1 MKDYLQAYLQA
12 ALEEE
17 RIEDE
22 RFREAVERRAWEIA
36 RKLERPYQEA
46 LRLQALSKPYRAELT
61 ARIAAGEG
69 AETLLP
75 LALQTISALCGDE
88 AFAAHNLAR
97 LQRGFAAGTP
107 GADGGRGPDGGAG
120 PGGGQG
126 PSGGNGTTAGN
137 GAARGD
143 GAAGGNGA
151 AVGDGTAAG
160 NGAAA
165 AEEDPLRAAERR
177 ELSGRA
183 RSLRAFI
190 ADESVPE
197 GEREQARMRLEEVQ
211 ARLRAL

>member
-22 RFREAVERRAWEIA
+22 RFREAVERRAGEIA

-97 LQRGFAAGTP
+97 LQKRSAAGTP
-107 GADGGRGPDGGAG
+107 GAGETGGPEPDERDE

-126 PSGGNGTTAGN
+126 PSGG
-137 GAARGD
+137 D
-143 GAAGGNGA
+143 GPGGGQEPS
-151 AVGDGTAAG
+151 
-160 NGAAA
+160 AAA

-177 ELSGRA
+177 ELTGRA

-211 ARLRAL
+211 ARLLAL

>member
-137 GAARGD
+137 GAA
-143 GAAGGNGA
+143 
-151 AVGDGTAAG
+151 
-160 NGAAA
+160 A

>member
-22 RFREAVERRAWEIA
+22 RFREAVERRAGEIA

-97 LQRGFAAGTP
+97 LQKRSAAGTP
-107 GADGGRGPDGGAG
+107 GAGEAGGPGPDERDG
-120 PGGGQG
+120 PGGGQE
-126 PSGGNGTTAGN
+126 PS
-137 GAARGD
+137 
-143 GAAGGNGA
+143 
-151 AVGDGTAAG
+151 
-160 NGAAA
+160 AAA

-177 ELSGRA
+177 ELTGRA

-211 ARLRAL
+211 ARLLAL